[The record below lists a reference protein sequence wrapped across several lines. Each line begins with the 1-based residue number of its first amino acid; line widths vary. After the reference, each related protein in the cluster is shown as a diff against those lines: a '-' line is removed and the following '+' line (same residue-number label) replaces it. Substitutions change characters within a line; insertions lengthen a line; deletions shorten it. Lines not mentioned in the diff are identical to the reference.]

1 MAQIKISNL
10 SFTYPGSYDLIFNNI
25 NLQLDSN
32 WKLGLIGRNGKGKT
46 TFFKLLMNQFDYH
59 GKIISNVVFKSFPY
73 RVKNSA
79 AFLIDTLK
87 EAQPDVEEWKIKREL
102 NIIGLGDDF
111 HYRLYNT
118 LSLGEQSKAQIAA
131 LFAADE
137 TFLLIDEPTNHLDI
151 AGRQAIADYLNKK
164 NGFIVIS
171 HDRAFLDGCID
182 HVLALN
188 KSDIVIEK
196 GNFTSFM
203 MNKQYR
209 DQFEIAENKKLEKQI
224 EALTIASQRTSL
236 WSDKVEKTKF
246 GAGPCN
252 RGFIGAK
259 SAKMMQR
266 AKAIEKRHNLAIE
279 QKSKL
284 LKNIERTFPLKFWPL
299 HHRKT
304 VLVEADNAVCYYD
317 RSLHSGVSFQLKQ
330 GVRLALLGANGSG
343 KSSLLKA
350 ITGNQI
356 DNLRLDGKL
365 KVTSDL
371 IISYVSQ
378 DISQLKGSV
387 SAFLE
392 GYSIDLAFF
401 NSLLQKL
408 DFDYEQIG
416 KRIENFSDG
425 QKKKL
430 LIARSL
436 AQPAHLYIWDEP
448 LNHIDIYARLQIE
461 QAIINSAPT
470 MLFVEHDASFVE
482 NIATA
487 KIQL

>member
-10 SFTYPGSYDLIFNNI
+10 SFAYPGSYDLIFKNI
-25 NLQLDSN
+25 NLLLDSN

-46 TFFKLLMNQFDYH
+46 TLFRLLMNQYDYQ
-59 GKIISNVVFKSFPY
+59 GKIAGNVVFKCFPY
-73 RVKNSA
+73 AIDVRDV
-79 AFLIDTLK
+79 FLIDALK
-87 EAQPDVEEWKIKREL
+87 DAQPTVEEWKIKREL
-102 NIIGLGDDF
+102 NLIGLGDDY
-111 HYRLYNT
+111 HYRLYDT

-131 LFAADE
+131 LFAADQP
-137 TFLLIDEPTNHLDI
+137 FLLIDEPTNHLDI
-151 AGRQAIADYLNKK
+151 TGRKAVADYLNKK

-171 HDRAFLDGCID
+171 HDRAFLDRCID

-188 KSDIVIEK
+188 KTDIALEK
-196 GNFTSFM
+196 GNFSSFM
-203 MNKQYR
+203 LNKQYR

-224 EALTIASQRTSL
+224 ESLTIASQRTSL

-266 AKAIEKRHNLAIE
+266 AKAIERRHNLAIE

-299 HHRKT
+299 QHHKT
-304 VLVEADNAVCYYD
+304 VLVEANKVVCYYD
-317 RSLHSGVSFQLKQ
+317 KPLHSGVSFTIKQ
-330 GVRLALLGANGSG
+330 GDRLALLGANGSG
-343 KSSLLKA
+343 KSSFLKA
-350 ITGNQI
+350 IIGNHI
-356 DNLRLDGKL
+356 DNLQLDGKL
-365 KVTSDL
+365 KVASDL

-378 DISQLKGSV
+378 DISQLKGSI

-408 DFDYEQIG
+408 DFDYEQTG
-416 KRIENFSDG
+416 KQIENFSDG

-461 QAIINSAPT
+461 QAILNSAPT